1 MIDFFKK
8 MFTKSEQT
16 VNIIQKKF
24 DEKAT
29 RELLFEENIDKVDF
43 FDITKK
49 EIILKHL
56 KNEINLNKT
65 NNFISKEELEK
76 LGIDK
81 KQKITKEL
89 LEVFNLQKIKGKDPK
104 KLMNIIYRNAQ
115 NRACIMGN
123 IERVKSLIGPYVE
136 VKVYLLS
143 CKDERTCEWCL
154 SMDNKEID
162 ILKVDIIKL
171 IDDNCTCEYNRS
183 TLMSKLNLEKL

>member
-1 MIDFFKK
+1 MI
-8 MFTKSEQT
+8 
-16 VNIIQKKF
+16 
-24 DEKAT
+24 
-29 RELLFEENIDKVDF
+29 
-43 FDITKK
+43 
-49 EIILKHL
+49 
-56 KNEINLNKT
+56 
-65 NNFISKEELEK
+65 
-76 LGIDK
+76 
-81 KQKITKEL
+81 
-89 LEVFNLQKIKGKDPK
+89 KIKGKDPK